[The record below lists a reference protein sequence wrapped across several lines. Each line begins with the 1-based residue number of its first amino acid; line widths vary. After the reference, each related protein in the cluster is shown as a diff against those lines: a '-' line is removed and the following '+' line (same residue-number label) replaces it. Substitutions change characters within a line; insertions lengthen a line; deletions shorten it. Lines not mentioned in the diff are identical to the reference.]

1 MNSNSLYY
9 YLPNFYLKFC
19 KHVIKCSVEAHYIN
33 ELNLHLVKKIY

>member
-19 KHVIKCSVEAHYIN
+19 EHVIKCSVEAHYIN
-33 ELNLHLVKKIY
+33 ELNHLIKKIY